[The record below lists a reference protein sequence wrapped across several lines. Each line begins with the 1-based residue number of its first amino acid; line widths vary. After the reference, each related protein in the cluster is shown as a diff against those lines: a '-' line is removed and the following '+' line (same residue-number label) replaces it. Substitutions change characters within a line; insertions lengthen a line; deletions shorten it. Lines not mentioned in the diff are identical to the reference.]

1 MPYGLTKWLMQTNK
15 SMSEADHNTEQAIL
29 EAAKKVFVRKGLD
42 GARMQ
47 EIADEAGIN
56 KALLHYYFRTKE
68 KLFESIFSQVI
79 QGFAPCIVAIMT
91 SELPLFS
98 KVEIFADSYI
108 DLLREN
114 PYVPNFLVNENNRN
128 PERFVNML
136 KGQGVNPNI
145 LRDQITREFEAGIIC
160 ETTVE
165 ELMVNLVSLCVFP
178 FVARNIFCNMFG
190 LNIEEYNAFLLNR
203 KKEIPKLI
211 IGSLQPKNKSNDL
224 S

>member
-1 MPYGLTKWLMQTNK
+1 
-15 SMSEADHNTEQAIL
+15 MSESDHNTEKVIL
-29 EAAKKVFVRKGLD
+29 EAAKKVFIKKGLD

-68 KLFESIFSQVI
+68 KLFESIFSQVL
-79 QGFAPCIVAIMT
+79 QGFAPCVVTIMT
-91 SELPLFS
+91 SDLPLFTKIES
-98 KVEIFADSYI
+98 FADNYI
-108 DLLREN
+108 DLLMEN

-136 KGQGVNPNI
+136 KSQGVDPNI
-145 LRDQITREFEAGIIC
+145 LRDQIKREFEAGIIC

-165 ELMVNLVSLCVFP
+165 DLMVNLVSLCVFP
-178 FVARNIFCNMFG
+178 FVARNIFCNMFVRSVDD
-190 LNIEEYNAFLLNR
+190 YNKFLLIR

-211 IGSLQPKNKSNDL
+211 IGSLQPGPK
-224 S
+224 

>member
-1 MPYGLTKWLMQTNK
+1 
-15 SMSEADHNTEQAIL
+15 MSEADHNTEHEIL
-29 EAAKKVFVRKGLD
+29 EAAKKVFIRKGLD

-68 KLFESIFSQVI
+68 KLFESIFTQVL

-91 SELPLFS
+91 SDLPLFTKIES
-98 KVEIFADSYI
+98 FADTYI
-108 DLLREN
+108 DLLLEN

-145 LRDQITREFEAGIIC
+145 LRDQIKREVEAGIIC
-160 ETTVE
+160 DITVE
-165 ELMVNLVSLCVFP
+165 NLMVNLVSLCVFP
-178 FVARNIFCNMFG
+178 FAARNIFCSMFG
-190 LNIEEYNAFLLNR
+190 QNEEEYNMFIRNR

-211 IGSLQPKNKSNDL
+211 IGSLQPRPNKPHDSVA
-224 S
+224 